1 MKSTAHL
8 NGHPIH
14 PMLIPYPFALLSG
27 AAAFDLAASMTAD
40 RAWSRTA
47 RHMTAAGLG
56 TALIAAL
63 PGIVDYFGTVPPR
76 SSARRTA
83 TRHALSNV
91 SALACFALAQSRRGV
106 DGRLPSSGLVLSV
119 LGTGLLALGGW
130 LGGQLVY
137 HEQIGVDDEIAPRHL
152 PGRGDGPSLPRLGG
166 ADAPPL

>member
-27 AAAFDLAASMTAD
+27 AAAFDLAASVTAD

-56 TALIAAL
+56 TALVAAV
-63 PGIVDYFGTVPPR
+63 PGIIDYFGTVPPR

-91 SALACFALAQSRRGV
+91 SALACFALAQSQRRPN
-106 DGRLPSSGLVLSV
+106 GRLPSSGLALVA
-119 LGTGLLALGGW
+119 LGTGLLALAGW
-130 LGGQLVY
+130 LGGELVY
-137 HEQIGVDDEIAPRHL
+137 HAQIGVDDEIAPKHL
-152 PGRGDGPSLPRLGG
+152 PAAGSRLSQPRL
-166 ADAPPL
+166 AAVDAPPL